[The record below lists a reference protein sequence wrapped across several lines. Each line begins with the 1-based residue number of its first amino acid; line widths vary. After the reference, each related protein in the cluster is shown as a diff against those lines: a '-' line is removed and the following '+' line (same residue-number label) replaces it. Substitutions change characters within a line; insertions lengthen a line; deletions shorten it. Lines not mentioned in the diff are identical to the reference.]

1 MSFRHNSDSTEC
13 NKYFGRA
20 AILLAL
26 CAIFFGSEVA
36 FAGDVYM
43 FSYFKNA
50 NDGSDGLHLAYSLDG
65 LSYHAVNGDAAV
77 TGPMAGAS
85 TRDPYTFLGADGI
98 YRCLHTTEPWSVN
111 SKICYGESTDLITWT
126 NKKYIDIMGS
136 VPGTQQAWAPQCYWD
151 AANSQYLVYW
161 SSQVGTGTGTHF
173 KIYYS
178 TTKDFD
184 TFSSPAVL
192 YDHGD
197 TKIDADIVKDGSNY
211 VMFLAGTSKAQ
222 GGTNLYGPYSTNL
235 QQLTSGYASE
245 GPSAVKIGDT
255 WIVYND
261 HYGSQVM
268 GAVAS
273 TDGMATW
280 TEYTASVAFPGNF
293 TSKDARHGNV
303 FTVPLSVAQNLASN
317 APNKPAEDEFIGSAG
332 TADFNTASNWFA
344 GSVPGVNQV
353 PIIQGGFTVN
363 MMSSPSGTFSGI
375 NVGETSTGVLNISNN
390 AAVTINAAW
399 PNGLVVGDRV
409 PGNGTIV
416 QSGTSSVTVTGFASI
431 GRYGTGTYR
440 LQGGKLSVSGDFNIG
455 DIRGSHGYLIV
466 ENGTV
471 TIPSLFVGSGYS
483 DGFTT
488 GNAQGSVTQSG
499 GTVTITGGGDSV
511 VIGGR
516 DNNAYGVGSY
526 AISDGTFDA
535 GNNSNIFI
543 GKYGQGTFTQT
554 GGTAYGRVW
563 ISIGRYAGAVGNCSI
578 SDGALFQTN
587 STTRIIVGEQGTG
600 ALTVSG
606 GGLLDTAGGLRVSMN
621 YGGAVGS
628 GEVHLDGGTIYTPFV
643 EDGGGTSAFHF
654 NGGTLKARNAT
665 ATFMQNL
672 DLTDVQAGGATIDT
686 NGFNVT
692 IAQPLLAG
700 STTGGLKKQGLGTLT
715 LTSAPS
721 YTGDTRI
728 EAGVLQLNCSAA
740 TLGNITGA
748 GDLIVAGSTQLTAAS
763 ISVGTLTIGGQPVAV
778 PEPGMAAL
786 LTMGLLIV
794 AAYGCLG
801 KK

>member
-1 MSFRHNSDSTEC
+1 MPFRSNRNSTKSNTSM
-13 NKYFGRA
+13 GRA
-20 AILLAL
+20 AILLAV
-26 CAIFFGSEVA
+26 CAIFLGSEVA
-36 FAGDVYM
+36 FAADVYM

-77 TGPMAGAS
+77 TGPMAGTT
-85 TRDPYTFLGADGI
+85 TRDPYTFLGADGK

-136 VPGTQQAWAPQCYWD
+136 VPGTQQAWAPECYWD
-151 AANSQYLVYW
+151 AANSQYMVYW
-161 SSQVGTGTGTHF
+161 SSQVGTGSGAHF

-178 TTKDFD
+178 TTKDFG

-197 TKIDADIVKDGSNY
+197 TRIDADIVKDGSNY

-222 GGTNLYGPYSTNL
+222 GGTNLYGPYSTDL

-245 GPSAVKIGDT
+245 GPSAIKIGST
-255 WIVYND
+255 WIAYND
-261 HYGSQVM
+261 HYGSNVM
-268 GAVAS
+268 GAMAS

-293 TSKDARHGNV
+293 TSSDARHGNV
-303 FTVPLSVAQNLASN
+303 FTVPLAVAQNLASHVS
-317 APNKPAEDEFIGSAG
+317 NKPAEDEFVGSAG
-332 TADFNTASNWFA
+332 TADFSTAANWFA
-344 GSVPGVNQV
+344 GSVPGANQV
-353 PIIQGGFTVN
+353 PIIQGGLTVN
-363 MMSSPSGTFSGI
+363 MTSSPSGTFNGI
-375 NVGETSTGVLNISNN
+375 DVGETSTGALNISNN
-390 AAVTINAAW
+390 AVVNINAAW
-399 PNGLVVGDRV
+399 PNGLVVGDRI

-416 QSGTSSVTVTGFASI
+416 QSGATSVTVNGFASI
-431 GRYGTGTYR
+431 GRYGVGTYR
-440 LQGGKLSVSGDFNIG
+440 LQGGSLSVSGDFNIG

-466 ENGTV
+466 ENGVV

-483 DGFTT
+483 DGFST

-499 GTVTITGGGDSV
+499 GAVTITGSGDSV

-526 AISDGTFDA
+526 AISGGTLDA
-535 GNNSNIFI
+535 GNNSNVFI

-554 GGTAYGRVW
+554 GGTTYGRAW
-563 ISIGRYAGAVGNCSI
+563 ISIGRYVGAVGNCSI
-578 SDGALFQTN
+578 GNGMLFQTN
-587 STTRIIVGEQGTG
+587 ATTRIIVGEQGTG
-600 ALTVSG
+600 TLTVSG

-654 NGGTLKARNAT
+654 NGGTLKARNTT

-672 DLTDVQAGGATIDT
+672 DLTDVQVGGAIIDT

-700 STTGGLKKQGLGTLT
+700 STTGGLTKLGPGMLT
-715 LTSAPS
+715 LTSAPT

-728 EAGVLQLNCSAA
+728 EAGTLQLNCSAA
-740 TLGNITGA
+740 TLRNISGA
-748 GDLIVAGSTQLTAAS
+748 GDLIVVGSTQLTATS
-763 ISVGTLTIGGQPVAV
+763 ISVGTLTVGGHAVAV
-778 PEPGMAAL
+778 PEPGMTAL
-786 LTMGLLIV
+786 LAMGLLIA

-801 KK
+801 KR